1 MNDNTLILRE
11 FNDQFEALMF
21 ADQLKSA
28 GVECFLSNDNLYNN
42 NQLIMVLPTIVALH
56 IFEKDLELA
65 NSILEEIEKPEG
77 FDGNLS

>member
-1 MNDNTLILRE
+1 MNENTIILRE
-11 FNDQFEALMF
+11 FNDQFVALMV

-42 NQLIMVLPTIVALH
+42 NQLIMVLPTIVYLH

-65 NSILEEIEKPEG
+65 NSILQEIDKTEG
-77 FDGNLS
+77 FDGDLS

>member
-11 FNDQFEALMF
+11 FNDQFEALMV

-56 IFEKDLELA
+56 IFEKDLKLA
-65 NSILEEIEKPEG
+65 NLILEEIENGRIQSSEIV
-77 FDGNLS
+77 

>member
-11 FNDQFEALMF
+11 FNDQFEALMV

-65 NSILEEIEKPEG
+65 NSILEEIENGRIQSSEIE
-77 FDGNLS
+77 